1 MLRTISRGDR
11 NNDKPACTKVH
22 VRTQSSTRM
31 KCRSPSKRKR
41 QDVPLRVISYPWL
54 AKTKF
59 SQQHIFQIFGFI
71 TKGTSRA
78 VIFFSFFC
86 VLSSLFHHSLLW
98 HCYLPHS
105 LLRPHFSHHR
115 LMWYSL
121 EVSKVCGTVLIGFT
135 SDFAKLYQF
144 SPDGN
149 EHYLIQ
155 NLTIIEDPVSFVD

>member
-71 TKGTSRA
+71 AKGTSRA
-78 VIFFSFFC
+78 VVFLFSLFC
-86 VLSSLFHHSLLW
+86 VLSSLFDHSLLW
-98 HCYLPHS
+98 HRYLPHS
-105 LLRPHFSHHR
+105 LLRPHFSHH
-115 LMWYSL
+115 LS
-121 EVSKVCGTVLIGFT
+121 CGTVLIRRLTLQVTLLSST
-135 SDFAKLYQF
+135 S
-144 SPDGN
+144 SPRMEMN
-149 EHYLIQ
+149 
-155 NLTIIEDPVSFVD
+155 II